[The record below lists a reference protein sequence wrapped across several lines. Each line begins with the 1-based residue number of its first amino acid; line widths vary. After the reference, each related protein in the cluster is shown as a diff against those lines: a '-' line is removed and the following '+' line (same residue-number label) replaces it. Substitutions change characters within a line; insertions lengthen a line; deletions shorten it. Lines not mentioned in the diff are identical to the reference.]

1 MTATTSWGPGPWIL
15 LFPLLWIT
23 LIATVA
29 WLLRRR
35 GWGPPHRGLSGR
47 QTLDRLFAEG
57 QITPEEY
64 RSRRRVLDER
74 T

>member
-1 MTATTSWGPGPWIL
+1 MLATATWGPGPWIL

-23 LIATVA
+23 VIVTVA

-35 GWGPPHRGLSGR
+35 GWGPPHRGPSGR
-47 QTLDRLFAEG
+47 QALELLFAEG
-57 QITPEEY
+57 KITPEEY

-74 T
+74 Q